1 MLFLVKGYVKQAV
14 SIPEEPEVA
23 RIYDEAA
30 RKTYINRAARK
41 GANVIVLIPDGNRGR
56 RKLRPV
62 R

>member
-1 MLFLVKGYVKQAV
+1 MLFLVKGYIKQAV
-14 SIPEEPEVA
+14 SLPEEPEVI

-41 GANVIVLIPDGNRGR
+41 EANVIVLIPDGNRGC